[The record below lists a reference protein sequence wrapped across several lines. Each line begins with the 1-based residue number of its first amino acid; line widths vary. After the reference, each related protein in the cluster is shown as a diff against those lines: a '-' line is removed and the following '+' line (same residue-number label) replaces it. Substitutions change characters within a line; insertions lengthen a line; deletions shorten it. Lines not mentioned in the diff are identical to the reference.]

1 MTDAGELRIL
11 SGTRLRSASAIYGEI
26 AEGVMKINEYC
37 RRSVVSIAGNAD
49 IAAAAQLMR
58 EQHVGF
64 LVVYKLG
71 DDIRRPIGVLTDR
84 DIVLQVVSPSLDPKA
99 ITVEDVMTRQP
110 LIASESDELRDVLQ
124 AMRMA
129 GIRRVPV
136 VDARGALVG
145 ILAIDDALDVVT
157 SLLCDITGSIKS
169 EQRQE
174 WRARGGC
181 G

>member
-1 MTDAGELRIL
+1 
-11 SGTRLRSASAIYGEI
+11 
-26 AEGVMKINEYC
+26 MKISDYC
-37 RRSVVSIAGNAD
+37 RRAVVSIASNAD

-64 LVVYKLG
+64 LVVYKIG

-84 DIVLQVVSPSLDPKA
+84 DVVLEVVAQCVEPKSVTA
-99 ITVEDVMTRQP
+99 EDVMTRQP

-136 VDARGALVG
+136 VDIRGALVG
-145 ILAIDDALDVVT
+145 ILAMDDAIDVVT
-157 SLLCDITGSIKS
+157 SLLCDITGAIKS

-174 WRARGGC
+174 WRARAGRGSHSAVTAN
-181 G
+181 